1 MEHFVR
7 PPIEVI
13 CYTAGLLD
21 GEGSVFKVVS
31 HNRFGFSLS
40 QSEKN
45 SGEQLCRWLAEQWGG
60 IGHING
66 QTKRWN
72 GRDHLQWHWTVNA
85 AYEVQ
90 HGLGLMLPYLR
101 VKRDSA
107 ERALAHIQQ
116 RLATGIRFIWTPGEI
131 AYLREHWR
139 ESDRAIGRVINRTSD
154 AVRHQRIVFGIPCGA
169 RAECFWSDADDQYL
183 CDNWQQ
189 IDDIDLAA
197 ALGRTA
203 RGVKHRRHK
212 LGLLRE

>member
-131 AYLREHWR
+131 AYLREHYD
-139 ESDRAIGRVINRTSD
+139 ESDSSIGRVIKRSTN
-154 AVRHQRIVFGIPCGA
+154 AIAAQRIVLGLPRGA
-169 RAECFWSDADDQYL
+169 RAERFWSDIDDQYL

-197 ALGRTA
+197 ALGRTVG
-203 RGVKHRRHK
+203 GVKHRRHK